1 MNKKELK
8 RLAQQ
13 IANLELVIQQSSDS
27 YEVNEAK
34 NTIMNLTGRV
44 EDMEDLFIL
53 DELIS
58 QMLNKKQN
66 KEQN

>member
-44 EDMEDLFIL
+44 EDIEDLFTL

-58 QMLNKKQN
+58 QMLSKKQN